1 MARMARIAVPGVP
14 YHVTQ
19 RGNRRQPVFFQD
31 EDYRTYLQLLRAQ
44 AQRWG
49 LQVWAYGLMTNH
61 VHLILVPDSDQSLA
75 RGVGETHQRY
85 TRHINFREG
94 WRGYLWQGRFASVP
108 LDEPHLIAAMR
119 YVERNP
125 VDAGLVQRAADYPWS
140 SARAHSTGARDP
152 LLSAHPLGAV
162 IPDWR
167 DFLATP
173 TTAHTMRRL
182 EAQLRTGRP
191 DGSEAFLAH
200 LEDRVGRPIR
210 RRRPGRQRVERN

>member
-1 MARMARIAVPGVP
+1 MARLARIAVPGLP

-19 RGNRRQPVFFQD
+19 RGNRRQSVFFSAA
-31 EDYRTYLQLLRAQ
+31 DYQRYLSILKEQVLRW
-44 AQRWG
+44 R
-49 LQVWAYGLMTNH
+49 LRIWAYCLMTNH
-61 VHLILVPDSDQSLA
+61 VHLIVMPDTAHSLA
-75 RGVGETHQRY
+75 RGIGDTHQRY
-85 TRHINFREG
+85 TRYVNFREG

-108 LDEPHLIAAMR
+108 LDEEHLIAAMR

-125 VDAGLVQRAADYPWS
+125 VEAGLVAHAADYPWS

-152 LLSAHPLGAV
+152 LLEAHPLGEA

-167 DFLATP
+167 AFLATP
-173 TTAHTMRRL
+173 TDAPTTRRL

-191 DGSEAFLAH
+191 NGSEAFLAQ

-210 RRRPGRQRVERN
+210 RRRPGRQRRERN